1 MIILSS
7 FTGKFYLPLKVSSI
21 AQNRIWAMLFKIK
34 ITMAKYQSMTYTQ
47 LAERAG
53 VSRRTLY
60 NWLHAY
66 GHYNKLQALGVTSH
80 AKALPPAAVRYI
92 CETFC
97 IEVE

>member
-1 MIILSS
+1 M
-7 FTGKFYLPLKVSSI
+7 
-21 AQNRIWAMLFKIK
+21 
-34 ITMAKYQSMTYTQ
+34 KYKSMTYTQ

-60 NWLHAY
+60 NWLRKYENHLR
-66 GHYNKLQALGVTSH
+66 GLGVTSH

>member
-1 MIILSS
+1 MFIS
-7 FTGKFYLPLKVSSI
+7 GRFYRPPKQ
-21 AQNRIWAMLFKIK
+21 AN
-34 ITMAKYQSMTYTQ
+34 TMAKYQSMTYTQ

-60 NWLHAY
+60 NWLHTY